1 MSTNSFPTPKEK
13 ALAKKVRPKSVLKD
27 TLPTPRFRGMASTLP
42 NSHITREVAAVNTGV
57 SDRKCALSPG
67 LCHLMSLYNP
77 GVIPEN
83 SWWVTVCRPFLRI
96 LALFQT
102 KKCNFSD
109 LASKKLLR
117 QEQQQK
123 GFFRLSKKSL
133 AKRSTCSK
141 SKAS

>member
-13 ALAKKVRPKSVLKD
+13 ALAKKARPKSVLKGYTTNSSVSRYD
-27 TLPTPRFRGMASTLP
+27 QYLTHAH
-42 NSHITREVAAVNTGV
+42 SHITREVAAVNTGV

-102 KKCNFSD
+102 KKCNLSD
-109 LASKKLLR
+109 LASKKLL
-117 QEQQQK
+117 
-123 GFFRLSKKSL
+123 
-133 AKRSTCSK
+133 
-141 SKAS
+141 